1 MRLRRQLRVFFDIAI
16 LQLTFIAA
24 LPAQNAPQPV
34 MSESFRKGPVR
45 VTEISYD
52 VTLNDQNP
60 RSRTRVLDTTGQER
74 YVLTFEPQVAGPDDP
89 RFVSWHAALADSRH
103 QMYRNVLTPSLDPL
117 QDKLQVGWLNPSPY
131 AAVGFRAQRVIKVD
145 NFHCSLQVTD
155 YKLTTP
161 AGPWLASITVHVSFA
176 NKNQLNSEAENK

>member
-1 MRLRRQLRVFFDIAI
+1 MKARGILRMLFGIAI
-16 LQLTFIAA
+16 VQLGVTADLAA
-24 LPAQNAPQPV
+24 QHVPIQV
-34 MSESFRKGPVR
+34 MVDSFRKGPMR

-52 VTLNDQNP
+52 VTLDAQNP
-60 RSRTRVLDTTGQER
+60 RSRTRVLDTAGQER

-103 QMYRNVLTPSLDPL
+103 QMYRNVLAPSLDPL

-145 NFHCSLQVTD
+145 NFYCLLQVTD
-155 YKLTTP
+155 FKLDTP
-161 AGPWLASITVHVSFA
+161 AGPWLASVTVHVSFV
-176 NKNQLNSEAENK
+176 NKNPINPGAENN